1 MQLSVLLGLVLLE
14 VLPSYADIVRYRGS
28 DGRFYFT
35 NTSAFSVGPTL
46 PSTTVRPVA
55 QPTTGRTQLL
65 SLVRRLAQQ
74 YDVDA
79 RLVQAIIAV
88 ESHFNPRAV
97 SHAGARGL
105 MQLMPATAARYQV
118 DNPFDPAANVVGGIR
133 YLKDLL
139 QRFAGNV
146 RHALAAYNAGEQA
159 VARYG
164 GVPPYR
170 ETQRYLARVMALY
183 GSDDPQQKIYRY
195 RTVSGSI
202 LFTDTPR

>member
-14 VLPSYADIVRYRGS
+14 VLPSSADIVRYRGS

-55 QPTTGRTQLL
+55 QPTTTGRTQLL

-88 ESHFNPRAV
+88 VP
-97 SHAGARGL
+97 GL
-105 MQLMPATAARYQV
+105 
-118 DNPFDPAANVVGGIR
+118 
-133 YLKDLL
+133 
-139 QRFAGNV
+139 
-146 RHALAAYNAGEQA
+146 
-159 VARYG
+159 
-164 GVPPYR
+164 PP
-170 ETQRYLARVMALY
+170 Q
-183 GSDDPQQKIYRY
+183 GS
-195 RTVSGSI
+195 TG
-202 LFTDTPR
+202 